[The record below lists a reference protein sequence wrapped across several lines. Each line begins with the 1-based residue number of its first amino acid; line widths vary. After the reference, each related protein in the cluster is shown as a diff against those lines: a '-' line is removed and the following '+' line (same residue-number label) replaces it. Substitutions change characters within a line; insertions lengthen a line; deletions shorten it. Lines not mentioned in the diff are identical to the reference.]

1 MILPVLNYLR
11 LCRPV
16 KVAVPIWAFFTALKK
31 SSREAL
37 QSLSVF
43 NKSPQR
49 SLPRWSAP
57 FLHTAPARHPLCRR
71 RQ

>member
-11 LCRPV
+11 LYRPV
-16 KVAVPIWAFFTALKK
+16 KVAVPIRAFFTALKK

-37 QSLSVF
+37 LSLSVV

-49 SLPRWSAP
+49 SLPR
-57 FLHTAPARHPLCRR
+57 
-71 RQ
+71 